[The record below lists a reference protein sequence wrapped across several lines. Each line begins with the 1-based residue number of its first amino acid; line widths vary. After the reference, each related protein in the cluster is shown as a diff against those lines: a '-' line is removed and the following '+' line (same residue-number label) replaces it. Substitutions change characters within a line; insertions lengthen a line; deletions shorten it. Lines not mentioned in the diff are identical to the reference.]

1 MLLSLLSA
9 QPMDSPLQA
18 LDHVHQS
25 LSPRL
30 QAFCTSFSQSGML
43 FLFHMA
49 FLLSLTGLL
58 PAPSALARSL
68 PRKAFLS
75 GNRPRGSLQSP
86 LSESACPE
94 HRSSRPHAPRLS
106 PECFPPRHHLP
117 SRLLVH
123 FVYSPFLL
131 QENVSP
137 MRQEFAVS
145 PVPGMASGMSEG
157 LTLC

>member
-1 MLLSLLSA
+1 MSERELGRLNRTRSKETGSGSLPDFVAKSA
-9 QPMDSPLQA
+9 P
-18 LDHVHQS
+18 S
-25 LSPRL
+25 L
-30 QAFCTSFSQSGML
+30 
-43 FLFHMA
+43 
-49 FLLSLTGLL
+49 LTGLL
-58 PAPSALARSL
+58 PAPSVLARSL
-68 PRKAFLS
+68 PRKAFRS
-75 GNRPRGSLQSP
+75 GNRPHGSFQSP

-94 HRSSRPHAPRLS
+94 HRSSRPHAPCLS
-106 PECFPPRHHLP
+106 PACFPPRHHLP
-117 SRLLVH
+117 SRLPVH

>member
-1 MLLSLLSA
+1 MSERELGRLNRTRSKETGSGSLPDVVAESA
-9 QPMDSPLQA
+9 P
-18 LDHVHQS
+18 S
-25 LSPRL
+25 L
-30 QAFCTSFSQSGML
+30 
-43 FLFHMA
+43 
-49 FLLSLTGLL
+49 LTGLL
-58 PAPSALARSL
+58 PAPSVLARSL
-68 PRKAFLS
+68 PRKAFRS
-75 GNRPRGSLQSP
+75 GNRPCGSFQSP

-94 HRSSRPHAPRLS
+94 HRSSRPHAPCLS

-117 SRLLVH
+117 SRLPVH

-145 PVPGMASGMSEG
+145 PVPGTASGMSEG